1 MENNSILFN
10 GLNEGTNETD
20 SPTCP
25 TRDNTPK
32 QARKKRS
39 KETPKGIGVKPK
51 TSLYLPA
58 EKMHALRVH
67 CAEEDVK
74 ITTFV
79 EIAIDEKI
87 KSDLRK
93 RKNQDVK
100 E

>member
-1 MENNSILFN
+1 MEDNSILFN
-10 GLNEGTNETD
+10 GLNDEGTNETN

-25 TRDNTPK
+25 TKDNK

-39 KETPKGIGVKPK
+39 KEVPKRIGVKPK

-93 RKNQDVK
+93 RKN
-100 E
+100 

>member
-1 MENNSILFN
+1 MEDNSILFN
-10 GLNEGTNETD
+10 GLSGDTRETD

-25 TRDNTPK
+25 HKDNIPK
-32 QARKKRS
+32 QARKKRT
-39 KETPKGIGVKPK
+39 KEPPKGIVIKPK
-51 TSLYLPA
+51 TSLYLTA

-67 CAEEDVK
+67 CAEEDLK